1 MCKVN
6 SKNRTFKILK
16 MIPGE
21 VPSIQE
27 EEMSGHYSKPYEL
40 LNLSKIQPP
49 QQQQQQQQ
57 PSGSERL
64 PSDSPKE
71 MSEESKMDLYSKVN
85 KRRSPPVNN
94 NNSNS
99 NNNSNNSNNSEKQ
112 DVVETIC
119 STALTQSTTSSSS
132 GGSPPPLETIAP
144 SRRIR

>member
-99 NNNSNNSNNSEKQ
+99 NYNNNSNNSEKQ
-112 DVVETIC
+112 DVVEPIC